1 MYRSE
6 QRLANEASHKE
17 PWLAVNLS
25 RLLPGIGQIY
35 AGKPL
40 KGYIILLSYLLLIG
54 IGGWLILGSTNS
66 PLVGIAVL
74 TTALLVLPIWNLF
87 DAYQSAKSVNSLEF
101 ESARKQSK
109 DAWLAVFLSSFIP
122 GLGHAYLKQ
131 WLPSIGFFIVFI
143 VTTIVA
149 SSQNLIIA
157 LLANLLRFMLVPFVF
172 YHVYNSAPLR
182 RERLQRTIML
192 FIAGSIGISFIFSI
206 ILATAIRQFVAE
218 SRYIP
223 SGAMQP
229 TLQINDRLIIDKLT
243 YRFRMPERGDIVV
256 FSPTEAL
263 QKLNYHEAFIKRIIG
278 LPGDKVQIKGG
289 QVYINDQPLAET
301 YISDKPEY
309 EWGPMVIP
317 PNSYFVLGDNRNN
330 SLDSAHWGFV
340 PRENIIGKA
349 TQRFYPFNRAGS
361 LLGK

>member
-1 MYRSE
+1 MYQSE
-6 QRLANEASHKE
+6 KHSVNEESHKE

-40 KGYIILLSYLLLIG
+40 KGYIILLSHLFLTG
-54 IGGWLILGSTNS
+54 IGGWLILGSTNN

-74 TTALLVLPIWNLF
+74 TAALLVLPIWSLF
-87 DAYQSAKSVNSLEF
+87 DAHQSARSANSLEF
-101 ESARKQSK
+101 ESTRKQSK
-109 DAWLAVFLSSFIP
+109 DAWLAVFLSGFIP

-131 WLPSIGFFIVFI
+131 WLPSILFFIVFI
-143 VTTIVA
+143 VAVIVA
-149 SSQNLIIA
+149 GSQSPIIA
-157 LLANLLRFMLVPFVF
+157 LLANLLKAVLVLVVF
-172 YHVYNSAPLR
+172 YHVYSSAPLR
-182 RERLQRTIML
+182 RERSQRTIML
-192 FIAGSIGISFIFSI
+192 FMAGFIGISVILSA
-206 ILATAIRQFVAE
+206 ILAIMIRQFVAE
-218 SRYIP
+218 ARYIP
-223 SGAMQP
+223 SGAMLP
-229 TLQINDRLIIDKLT
+229 TLHVNDRLIINKLA

-263 QKLNYHEAFIKRIIG
+263 QKQNFHDAFIKRIIG
-278 LPGDKVQIKGG
+278 LPGDKVQVKGG

-301 YISDKPEY
+301 YISDQPQY

-330 SLDSAHWGFV
+330 SYDSHYWGFI

-349 TQRFYPFNRAGS
+349 TQRFYPFDRAGS
-361 LLGK
+361 LVGK